1 MAKKGEA
8 LPQAYGTQNI
18 HYRVCLSSD
27 GAITNIISLG
37 QTEDKKTTYP
47 VKYFS
52 KEPEKPSIKANIM
65 EYRPLYLFGLNCEKG
80 QFTTVDKTNKA
91 QKSHEAFVATAND
104 FYAGIDSPLAKAY
117 LKFVNSF
124 VPSEN
129 TENEQLLKTAANYGT
144 SKFDFCLEGSVND
157 VLEDDPQV
165 KRKWEAEYERRNTE
179 QDAVMAMCPIYGE
192 MLPVAQL
199 HNKIKGIRGGQASGC
214 LLVCFNNP
222 SENSYNKEQSY
233 NSGVS
238 QKAMLKYTEAL
249 NYLLKSPAHHATID
263 TVTLVY
269 FVNKIDEQNYLDFV
283 QMFALDGVAPMQ
295 TTDSQE
301 HIEENL
307 DATIKDIAH
316 GSKSDFSYYDTLDKS
331 AKFYIFGLVPN
342 ASRVAVKFSYVN
354 TFGNLRKNLEKYHQD
369 FAVGDLTKAPKL
381 QRIIAQLKSP
391 KSNQDLPADI
401 TIKLMQSILNGTPFP
416 QIIMQTVVS
425 RIKKDSDDKNNH
437 YIKMND
443 VRIGLLK
450 ACLNRKCKHKE
461 EVITPMLNEQNK
473 NPAYLC
479 GRLFAVLEKIQQDS
493 TENKLDKTIKDAYF
507 ASAMSTPAT
516 IFSRLIKLSQHHLAK
531 VSDAQRIYY
540 NKLMGSILSDL
551 TAFPNRLDLTEQ
563 SNFIIGYYQQ
573 NEALY
578 TKKKTTEEI

>member
-1 MAKKGEA
+1 MA
-8 LPQAYGTQNI
+8 
-18 HYRVCLSSD
+18 
-27 GAITNIISLG
+27 
-37 QTEDKKTTYP
+37 
-47 VKYFS
+47 F
-52 KEPEKPSIKANIM
+52 
-65 EYRPLYLFGLNCEKG
+65 
-80 QFTTVDKTNKA
+80 
-91 QKSHEAFVATAND
+91 
-104 FYAGIDSPLAKAY
+104 
-117 LKFVNSF
+117 
-124 VPSEN
+124 
-129 TENEQLLKTAANYGT
+129 
-144 SKFDFCLEGSVND
+144 
-157 VLEDDPQV
+157 
-165 KRKWEAEYERRNTE
+165 
-179 QDAVMAMCPIYGE
+179 CPIYGE
-192 MLPVAQL
+192 KLPIARI
-199 HNKIKGIRGGQASGC
+199 HYKITGFKNGKNTGC
-214 LLVCFNNP
+214 GLISFNNK
-222 SENSYNKEQSY
+222 SEESYGKVKSY
-233 NSGVS
+233 NSGIS
-238 QKAMLKYTEAL
+238 RKAMHRYTAAL
-249 NYLLKSPAHHATID
+249 AYLMNHDIHKTVIGNLTILHFALKSEEEAFLECTNNSVLGNLFTNNTFGEYSRENIETNLKGTA
-263 TVTLVY
+263 
-269 FVNKIDEQNYLDFV
+269 
-283 QMFALDGVAPMQ
+283 VA
-295 TTDSQE
+295 
-301 HIEENL
+301 
-307 DATIKDIAH
+307 IKQ
-316 GSKSDFSYYDTLDKS
+316 GNKSDFTYYDNMDPNVK
-331 AKFYIFGLVPN
+331 YCIFGLAVHEAN
-342 ASRVAVKFSYVN
+342 NTHLIVKFSYVN
-354 TFGNLRKNLEKYHQD
+354 TFGQLRKNLQKFNDD
-369 FAVGDLTKAPKL
+369 FVIGNLTKAPKL
-381 QRIIAQLKSP
+381 ICIIENLKRP
-391 KSNQDLPADI
+391 QDANAKQDTKDKAIKNKQDKNKKDKYDPLSDI